1 MANPRRLI
9 LATPFTWG
17 VAFFCLCLGAGCH
30 GTPADP
36 QVNAGTRLRVAT
48 FNTALSRD
56 EPGALRAAMLAG
68 DDARIK
74 MVAEVLQRTRPDIVL
89 LQEIDYD
96 PTGRTYAALQSNY
109 LGVAQNGA
117 EPIDYPYHYAPEV
130 NTGVSTG
137 VDLNGDG
144 EVAAPQDAHGWGNYP
159 GHYGMVVLSKCP
171 IDVDAVRTFR
181 EARWMDVNPESLEAT
196 DYFSDEA
203 MQVLRLSS
211 KTHAD
216 VPVAV
221 PGMTT
226 LHLLISHPTP
236 PVFDGPEDRNG
247 YRNTAE
253 IGFWDDYLE
262 NALQLGLD
270 RLPLID
276 DQGRHAWF
284 DGQSS
289 FVILGDLNADPND
302 GDSRPGAM
310 SCLLENIYP
319 YVQPIAPT
327 SAGSAEAAKRDGGAN
342 LTHRTDPATDTADW
356 NDTPPRGSGN
366 LRVDYVLPS
375 VGLEVL
381 GSGVFWPTRDDPLAY
396 LLDASDHRLVWVDL
410 NAE

>member
-1 MANPRRLI
+1 MANPRRLTT
-9 LATPFTWG
+9 ATPLCWG
-17 VAFFCLCLGAGCH
+17 VAFFCLCLSAGCH

-56 EPGALRAAMLAG
+56 EPGALRAAMLAS

-74 MVAEVLQRTRPDIVL
+74 LVAEVLQRTRPDIVL
-89 LQEIDYD
+89 LQEVDYD
-96 PTGRTYAALQSNY
+96 PTGRTYEALQTNY

-117 EPIDYPYHYAPEV
+117 EPIDYPYRYAPEV

-144 EVAAPQDAHGWGNYP
+144 EVAGPQDAHGWGNYP
-159 GHYGMVVLSKCP
+159 GHYGMVVLSKYP
-171 IDVDAVRTFR
+171 IDADAVRTFR
-181 EARWMDVNPESLEAT
+181 EARWMDVNPQSLEAT
-196 DYFSDEA
+196 DYYSDEA
-203 MQVLRLSS
+203 SQVLRLSS

-253 IGFWDDYLE
+253 IGFWASHLDSSADPSGSLMLDDTGE
-262 NALQLGLD
+262 SSHDPANA
-270 RLPLID
+270 
-276 DQGRHAWF
+276 A
-284 DGQSS
+284 

-310 SCLLENIYP
+310 DCLLEHPRIKA
-319 YVQPIAPT
+319 IAPNST
-327 SAGSAEAAKRDGGAN
+327 GAAEAAERDGGAN

-375 VGLEVL
+375 VGLTVL

-396 LLDASDHRLVWVDL
+396 LLAASDHRLVWVDL

>member
-1 MANPRRLI
+1 MANPRRLT

-56 EPGALRAAMLAG
+56 ESGALRAAMLAG

-74 MVAEVLQRTRPDIVL
+74 LVAEVLQRTRPDIVL

-96 PTGRTYAALQSNY
+96 PTGRTYEALQTNY

-117 EPIDYPYHYAPEV
+117 EPIDYPYRYAPEV

-144 EVAAPQDAHGWGNYP
+144 EVAGPQDAHGWGNYP
-159 GHYGMVVLSKCP
+159 GHYGMVVLSKYP

-181 EARWMDVNPESLEAT
+181 EARWMDVNPESLVAT
-196 DYFSDEA
+196 DYYSDEA

-253 IGFWDDYLE
+253 IGFWASYLE
-262 NALQLGLD
+262 SSHDPANA
-270 RLPLID
+270 
-276 DQGRHAWF
+276 A
-284 DGQSS
+284 

-310 SCLLENIYP
+310 AGLLEHPRI
-319 YVQPIAPT
+319 QPIAPT
-327 SAGSAEAAKRDGGAN
+327 STGAAQAAERDGGAN

-366 LRVDYVLPS
+366 LRVDYVLPG

>member
-1 MANPRRLI
+1 MAHPRRLI
-9 LATPFTWG
+9 LATPYTWG
-17 VAFFCLCLGAGCH
+17 VAFFCLCLSAGCH

-48 FNTALSRD
+48 FNTGLSRD
-56 EPGALRAAMLAG
+56 EQGALRAAMQAG

-74 MVAEVLQRTRPDIVL
+74 LVAEVLQRTRPDIVL
-89 LQEIDYD
+89 LQEVDYD
-96 PTGRTYAALQSNY
+96 PTGRTYEALQTNY

-117 EPIDYPYHYAPEV
+117 EPIDYPYRYAPEV

-144 EVAAPQDAHGWGNYP
+144 EVAAPHDAHGWGNYP
-159 GHYGMVVLSKCP
+159 GHYGMVVLTKYP
-171 IDVDAVRTFR
+171 IDEDAVRTFR
-181 EARWMDVNPESLEAT
+181 ELRWIDASHELLEAT
-196 DYFSDEA
+196 GYYSDEA
-203 MQVLRLSS
+203 SQVLRLSS

-221 PGMTT
+221 PGMPP
-226 LHLLISHPTP
+226 LHLFISHPTP
-236 PVFDGPEDRNG
+236 PVFDGPENRNG
-247 YRNTAE
+247 YRNAAE
-253 IGFWDDYLE
+253 IVFWVDYLDSTP
-262 NALQLGLD
+262 LPQGTMWLD
-270 RLPLID
+270 DAGEPAQYMAREP
-276 DQGRHAWF
+276 
-284 DGQSS
+284 

-302 GDSRPGAM
+302 GDSLPGAM
-310 SCLLENIYP
+310 SGLLKYEPSI
-319 YVQPIAPT
+319 QPIAPT
-327 SAGSAEAAKRDGGAN
+327 SAGAVEAAERDGGAN

-375 VGLEVL
+375 VRLDVL

>member
-17 VAFFCLCLGAGCH
+17 VAFFYLCLGAGCH

-36 QVNAGTRLRVAT
+36 QVDAGTRLRVAT

-56 EPGALRAAMLAG
+56 ESGALRAAMLAG

-74 MVAEVLQRTRPDIVL
+74 LVAEVLQRTRPDIVL

-96 PTGRTYAALQSNY
+96 PTGRTYEALQANY

-117 EPIDYPYHYAPEV
+117 EPIDYPYRYAPEV
-130 NTGVSTG
+130 NTGVSAG

-144 EVAAPQDAHGWGNYP
+144 EVAGPQDAHGWGNYP
-159 GHYGMVVLSKCP
+159 GHYGMVVLSKYP

-181 EARWMDVNPESLEAT
+181 EARWMDVNPQSLEAT
-196 DYFSDEA
+196 DYYSDEA
-203 MQVLRLSS
+203 SQVLRLSS

-253 IGFWDDYLE
+253 IGFWASYLE
-262 NALQLGLD
+262 SSHDPANA
-270 RLPLID
+270 
-276 DQGRHAWF
+276 A
-284 DGQSS
+284 

-310 SCLLENIYP
+310 VGLLEHPRI
-319 YVQPIAPT
+319 QPIAPT
-327 SAGSAEAAKRDGGAN
+327 STGAAEAAERDGGAN

-366 LRVDYVLPS
+366 LRVDYVLPG

-381 GSGVFWPTRDDPLAY
+381 GSGVFWPTRDDTLAY